1 MQLKFKYVNKIRD
14 FDTDLKFFM
23 FDVSWQDEFHHDK
36 VFSYFRNINVLY
48 LVTVS
53 VFYLLSHW
61 PAEMFN
67 NYFKIMTASCFKNEG
82 CVYTGSWTKHYRIL
96 LCLML
101 SWDWQR
107 KLVLFITFFTVS
119 DDYLM
124 IIIFNHWQWA
134 FISSFLPNPFFVICT
149 FKFCYN
155 QNLFSLLCKSV
166 NLHSLKGM
174 ALIIYQQDLQNYS
187 NLFTTPVIQYKHL
200 CIDCWL

>member
-61 PAEMFN
+61 PEEMFN
-67 NYFKIMTASCFKNEG
+67 NNFKIMTASCFKNEG

-107 KLVLFITFFTVS
+107 KLVTIYNVFHCKWWLSYDNNLQSLTMGV
-119 DDYLM
+119 D
-124 IIIFNHWQWA
+124 II
-134 FISSFLPNPFFVICT
+134 LLTKPFFC
-149 FKFCYN
+149 
-155 QNLFSLLCKSV
+155 
-166 NLHSLKGM
+166 
-174 ALIIYQQDLQNYS
+174 
-187 NLFTTPVIQYKHL
+187 HL
-200 CIDCWL
+200 YV